1 MKEVTMSR
9 QTSIQWYSKH
19 VSLNLIKFL
28 KKEITEY
35 ELSQENMKVF
45 ELAVSMHA
53 DEIDA
58 AYEAGTEQQ
67 YVEGAIYYNC
77 IYSD

>member
-1 MKEVTMSR
+1 
-9 QTSIQWYSKH
+9 
-19 VSLNLIKFL
+19 
-28 KKEITEY
+28 
-35 ELSQENMKVF
+35 MKVF

-77 IYSD
+77 MYSD